1 MDGSPCA
8 DLRRCL
14 TSATS
19 VLTTARSAPFSRM
32 CRVRARV
39 STPVTASTPCSAS
52 QSSHV
57 WRDARLKR

>member
-1 MDGSPCA
+1 MAGRPWA
-8 DLRRCL
+8 ALRRCL

-57 WRDARLKR
+57 CREERLKR

>member
-1 MDGSPCA
+1 MLGSPWA

-39 STPVTASTPCSAS
+39 STPLTASTPCSAS